1 MEERLERYRA
11 DRKKLMKMNR
21 LLYTNLQYFYGML
34 KRSVEEVDKMAEEC
48 GALFSTSDD
57 DDDEEGEEEA
67 ESESDDEEASFS
79 SSDGETKKRKR
90 GEEEGEEEGEDE
102 DDDSSSSSSSQ
113 CSLSKLHQ
121 DSSDGE

>member
-1 MEERLERYRA
+1 MEELLERYRA

-21 LLYTNLQYFYGML
+21 VLYNELQYCHSVM
-34 KRSVEEVDKMAEEC
+34 KRSLEGCDKMAEKC
-48 GALFSTSDD
+48 GELFSMSE
-57 DDDEEGEEEA
+57 DEEEEEEA

-79 SSDGETKKRKR
+79 SSDEETKKRKR
-90 GEEEGEEEGEDE
+90 GEEEGEEEDEEE
-102 DDDSSSSSSSQ
+102 DDDSSSSSSSSSQ